1 MSEDPNDTFF
11 PTEREEA
18 TEWLNS
24 LLNKN
29 LRVSVTDGRMFWGQF
44 KCVDAESNII
54 LHSTYEYRFPTSSQL
69 AAAAAAVTS
78 SLAPSSSSLTPS
90 SSSLA
95 PSSSFLATSSTIT
108 ASSALSA
115 PSDPSLDPPA
125 PSTSASTSTA
135 QEDLE
140 EAYDR
145 AAASGKM
152 KVDLSSR
159 YLGLVVIP
167 GEYITKIELEEFAS
181 QIRKRNKGH
190 GQGLGFHPGWRDA
203 AAASG
208 GIS

>member
-1 MSEDPNDTFF
+1 MSEDPNDAFF

-69 AAAAAAVTS
+69 AAAAAAVTA
-78 SLAPSSSSLTPS
+78 SLAPSSS
-90 SSSLA
+90 
-95 PSSSFLATSSTIT
+95 TIT
-108 ASSALSA
+108 SSSALSA
-115 PSDPSLDPPA
+115 PSDPSA
-125 PSTSASTSTA
+125 PSSAA
-135 QEDLE
+135 LE
-140 EAYDR
+140 EAYDK
-145 AAASGKM
+145 AAAAGKL

-167 GEYITKIELEEFAS
+167 GEHITKIELEEFAS
-181 QIRKRNKGH
+181 QVRARNNKGM
-190 GQGLGFHPGWRDA
+190 GSGFHGGWRDA
-203 AAASG
+203 G
-208 GIS
+208 GVS

>member
-1 MSEDPNDTFF
+1 MSQDPNTTFL
-11 PTEREEA
+11 PEERDDA

-78 SLAPSSSSLTPS
+78 SLSPSSV
-90 SSSLA
+90 A
-95 PSSSFLATSSTIT
+95 PSSTIT
-108 ASSALSA
+108 SSSALSA
-115 PSDPSLDPPA
+115 PSDPSPSSSDPSAPPA
-125 PSTSASTSTA
+125 PSSSSNNPTPTSV
-135 QEDLE
+135 DLE
-140 EAYDR
+140 QAYDR
-145 AAASGKM
+145 ATSSGKI

-181 QIRKRNKGH
+181 QIRGRLNKGL
-190 GQGLGFHPGWRDA
+190 GQGFHTGWRDG
-203 AAASG
+203 G